1 MAFRS
6 VDRNSQ
12 FYSLSMMGKQVRVD
26 LHPNKTEGG
35 SFRIKNAAEG
45 EALIGRIQEA
55 VDALKASQ
63 TLDFDEVAKE
73 KFPTGD

>member
-12 FYSLSMMGKQVRVD
+12 FYSLSMMGKQIRVE

-35 SFRIKNAAEG
+35 SFRIKNVEEG
-45 EALIGRIQEA
+45 EALIERIRA
-55 VDALKASQ
+55 GIDALKASQ
-63 TLDFDEVAKE
+63 TLDFDEVSKE